1 MLRFLACET
10 WPIRALASGEMAKEA
25 PLEEGILPMEEEWE
39 RLEEGEEEEEV
50 AREEVEALI
59 REARRRMKR
68 VERIMLVGRVLCW
81 LELKG
86 VKGAKRYAWAKG

>member
-1 MLRFLACET
+1 
-10 WPIRALASGEMAKEA
+10 
-25 PLEEGILPMEEEWE
+25 
-39 RLEEGEEEEEV
+39 
-50 AREEVEALI
+50 
-59 REARRRMKR
+59 MKR